1 MNKVFNVIDKICLT
15 VELILIAWVFISFID
30 VACHNLEPGLEL
42 WLGNANL
49 VKMIFGRD
57 L

>member
-1 MNKVFNVIDKICLT
+1 MNKVFSVIDKICLT

-30 VACHNLEPGLEL
+30 VACHNLEPGFEL